1 MTVVPGASP
10 FPGLRP
16 FTEIDSARFFGRTAA
31 AHALL
36 AKWLENRL
44 VVVYGPPGVGK
55 SSLLRAGVLPHL
67 SPEVAHVLPVGRI
80 TPLPG
85 ATGAGV
91 PSLGRV
97 ANPFAETLLRTW
109 SGPRGT
115 STLPPALRDRLGGDG
130 PSLQGRR
137 RPADPDRPILAA
149 VDQFEDFFAP
159 CTPYLDPLREQFI
172 TLLGEAVAALPNLRL
187 LLVIRHN
194 ARSRL
199 APYETT
205 LAGGEDAAGV
215 RVGGLDRHS
224 AIAACAEPM
233 RRAGRPL
240 PPEVVAACI
249 DELLNS
255 RVVDAAGTVS
265 VLTADAVPPAYLQLV
280 AASLWRDTADRG
292 ASLGPDLMESAARV
306 DAVLG
311 AHLTQV
317 IVTEAGRHHL
327 DAGDVRRWL
336 IRTFVTERGRRATVD
351 EGLVAT
357 AGMPNALLAALAERY
372 VLASEWR
379 SGSRRFELF
388 DDRLIPPLQAA
399 VPDWPAADAPAA
411 EIGAIDYLQAALIS
425 LADGDLA
432 AARVHADE
440 VLRRDAEDPRIRAQ
454 AVMLRAD
461 LDEAQG
467 RIEQAERG
475 YREAAQLY
483 ESLPDA
489 ESSGR
494 ALAAAGRLLLR
505 AGRLGSA
512 VEDLQSASARL
523 PAELDVQIDLARALW
538 YSGQRWAAAA
548 IFSTVLT
555 IAPLTPAALAG
566 RGQLRVELGDDA
578 AALDDLDRAV
588 RLGPGGL
595 GGPDTADTADLAG
608 PAGAGDSA
616 ETRAARALALARL
629 GRSATAATETSAVL
643 DDAPD
648 SGPVLWRAAGVLQ
661 TIGDDSR
668 AADLLER
675 ALQARAPALL
685 AHQREQV
692 HRMLRRPGAMA

>member
-16 FTEIDSARFFGRTAA
+16 FTEIDSARFFGRTAT
-31 AHALL
+31 AHTLL

-44 VVVYGPPGVGK
+44 VVVYGPTGAGK
-55 SSLLRAGVLPHL
+55 SSLLRAGVLPQL

-80 TPLPG
+80 SPG
-85 ATGAGV
+85 AGAAGAGA
-91 PSLGRV
+91 PSPGRA
-97 ANPFAETLLRTW
+97 ANPFAESVLRTW
-109 SGPRGT
+109 SGTGDT
-115 STLPPALRDRLGGDG
+115 STLPPALRDRLDG
-130 PSLQGRR
+130 RGPGPDGRR
-137 RPADPDRPILAA
+137 WPADPNRPILAA

-159 CTPYLDPLREQFI
+159 GTSHLDPLREQFM
-172 TLLGEAVAALPNLRL
+172 TLLGEAVAALPDLHL
-187 LLVIRHN
+187 LLMIRQN
-194 ARSRL
+194 VRARL
-199 APYETT
+199 APYEAA
-205 LAGGEDAAGV
+205 LAGGEGVARV
-215 RVGGLDRHS
+215 RVGALDRRS
-224 AIAACAEPM
+224 AIAAYAEPM

-240 PPEVVAACI
+240 PPESAAACI
-249 DELLNS
+249 DELLRS

-280 AASLWRDTADRG
+280 AAARWRDTADRV
-292 ASLGPDLMESAARV
+292 ASLGPDLMEPAARV

-317 IVTEAGRHHL
+317 IVTEARRYHL
-327 DAGDVRRWL
+327 GAGDVRRWL
-336 IRTFVTERGRRATVD
+336 VHTFVTERGRRATVD
-351 EGLVAT
+351 EGLVTT

-399 VPDWPAADAPAA
+399 VPDWPAADALAA

-432 AARVHADE
+432 AARIHADE
-440 VLRRDAEDPRIRAQ
+440 VLRRDAEDPRTLAQ

-461 LDEAQG
+461 LDDAQG

-505 AGRLGSA
+505 TGRLGSA
-512 VEDLQSASARL
+512 VEDLQPASARL
-523 PAELDVQIDLARALW
+523 PAELDVQTDLARALW

-555 IAPLTPAALAG
+555 IAPLTPAAL
-566 RGQLRVELGDDA
+566 
-578 AALDDLDRAV
+578 DDLDRAV
-588 RLGPGGL
+588 RLGPGG
-595 GGPDTADTADLAG
+595 PDTADIADPGGSVG
-608 PAGAGDSA
+608 PGDST

-629 GRSATAATETSAVL
+629 GRSATAAAETSAVL

-668 AADLLER
+668 AVDLLER

-685 AHQREQV
+685 AYQREQV